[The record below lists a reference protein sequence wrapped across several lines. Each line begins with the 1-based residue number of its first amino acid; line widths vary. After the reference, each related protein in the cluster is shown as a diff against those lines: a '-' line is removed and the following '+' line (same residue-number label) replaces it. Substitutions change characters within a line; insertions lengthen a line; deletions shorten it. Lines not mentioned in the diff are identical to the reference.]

1 MSAMIGFSVIVVM
14 YLATIIYFIVD
25 MTIEIVKNKKERSSL

>member
-1 MSAMIGFSVIVVM
+1 MIGFSVIVVM

-25 MTIEIVKNKKERSSL
+25 ITIEMFKNKKERRIL

>member
-1 MSAMIGFSVIVVM
+1 MIGFSVIVVM

-25 MTIEIVKNKKERSSL
+25 MTVEMIKN

>member
-1 MSAMIGFSVIVVM
+1 MSVMIGLSVIVVM

-25 MTIEIVKNKKERSSL
+25 MTIEIVKDKKERRKL

>member
-1 MSAMIGFSVIVVM
+1 MSVMIGFSVIVVM

-25 MTIEIVKNKKERSSL
+25 LSVEMFKK